1 MVNAGM
7 GKRNQTRRRGKTAR
21 LSPSNG
27 HRQELWI
34 YGHHAALAV
43 MNNPE
48 RQIQQVLATRKFVDS
63 CESDLP
69 DQALKI
75 VDRLEIDKVLPE
87 NAVHQGIAV
96 LTDPLPDQH
105 LDEILAQ
112 CKDDETAILIVL
124 DHVTDPRNVGAVMRS
139 AAAFGCAAVIVHD
152 RHTPPVAGA
161 LSKAASGAL
170 EVVPLVSVGNLA
182 QAMKELKEAGFW
194 CVGLEGAAPHALAE
208 INLSGKTA
216 LFLGAEGAGL
226 RRLTRENCDA
236 LARIPM
242 NGQMESLNLSNATAI
257 ALYEATRA
265 T

>member
-7 GKRNQTRRRGKTAR
+7 GKRNQARRRGKVMR
-21 LSPSNG
+21 PSLSNSQ
-27 HRQELWI
+27 RQEIWI
-34 YGHHAALAV
+34 YGHHAAVAAI
-43 MNNPE
+43 NNPE
-48 RQIQQVLATRKFVDS
+48 RQIQRVLATRKFVDS
-63 CESDLP
+63 CVSDLP
-69 DQALKI
+69 DGILTI

-96 LTDPLPDQH
+96 LSGLLADQH
-105 LDEILAQ
+105 LDEVVAQ
-112 CKDDETAILIVL
+112 YKDDETAILIIL

-152 RHTPPVAGA
+152 RHTPPVAGV

-170 EVVPLVSVGNLA
+170 ELVPLVSVGNLA
-182 QAMKELKEAGFW
+182 QAMKELKDAGFW
-194 CVGLEGAAPHALAE
+194 CVGLDGTAPHALAE
-208 INLSGKTA
+208 INLSGKIA

-257 ALYEATRA
+257 ALYETTRA
-265 T
+265 K